1 MTPLGKQFLEDPWP
15 LNLVEDRVFTGG
27 DASEDDDID
36 EDAAANAAAMKGG
49 GGDPVLL
56 AMLKDLRKDM
66 AHKLDLQPWILFG
79 DPALDDMSILYPI
92 TLDELKNCQGVGEG
106 KAKKFGKEFVE
117 LIAKYV
123 EENEIERPQ
132 DLIVKTT
139 AGKSAAKIQI
149 ISMIDRRLPFD
160 DIAKSLDIPMYDLLT
175 EVETIVSSGTKLN
188 INYYVNQEVEPDVV
202 AELMDYFRYEAAS
215 DSLDDAIKAL
225 ENDYSEMEIRLTR
238 IKFICEVAS

>member
-1 MTPLGKQFLEDPWP
+1 M
-15 LNLVEDRVFTGG
+15 
-27 DASEDDDID
+27 
-36 EDAAANAAAMKGG
+36 
-49 GGDPVLL
+49 
-56 AMLKDLRKDM
+56 
-66 AHKLDLQPWILFG
+66 
-79 DPALDDMSILYPI
+79 
-92 TLDELKNCQGVGEG
+92 GEG
-106 KAKKFGKEFVE
+106 KAKKFGREFVE

-139 AGKSAAKIQI
+139 AGKSATKIQI
-149 ISMIDRRLPFD
+149 ISMIDRRLPFE

-225 ENDYSEMEIRLTR
+225 ENDYSEMEIRLSR